1 MSIKS
6 LRNTIF
12 TAVAQCV
19 TNKDVTDNL
28 SELSKAF
35 AEHPL
40 KKEENLGLSVIVNAF
55 DSISSTLENH
65 PSLSLAMTVARG
77 LTQAIAPELMGSM
90 IEDIEYAKLQA
101 FLKTP
106 DPNQLNHDLNRL
118 IKKSAI
124 RAIGFIERLY
134 LDKLKKEHGQN
145 IVKDFLINPK
155 HVEAFK
161 NLCKNLKNELE
172 KWLESN
178 VIEDSVL
185 EDASDCLQ
193 TLTDAIFETS
203 EIDKTS
209 EFATFFK
216 QNLPFCF
223 DLAVKEALKDKQ
235 SDKEFKAFQIWILEN
250 INEKNEAILQ
260 EIKAL
265 KNQKDTSSSAK
276 FKQYLNK
283 ECEGLHLRFNE
294 LTKIVLEIQ
303 INLKENLEVSKENLE
318 VSKQTQKDLHEIK
331 ENIKPTTPKHLTR
344 PPLVPEVFRG
354 RKDELTKIHT
364 QLFEGENLLLL
375 VNGEGGI
382 GKTSLAAKYYQQYT
396 THYKHLAWV
405 LCEQSI
411 ADALLQ
417 LAFPLKLQFEDTA
430 TSPQRLEIL
439 LTYMANMDSPCLL
452 IIDNANEVEDLQ
464 QNYEHLRRCPNFHVL
479 LTSRINDYRHAQFF
493 KIESLSPEQALL
505 VFREHY
511 PKLQAQEEPIFEGI
525 YDAVGGN
532 TLVLEL
538 LAKNVAQQ
546 NSLKT
551 KYQLADLL
559 ADLQT
564 KGLLQIVEDDAVAVE
579 YQSYRNA
586 KPTEIIA
593 AMYDLSKLSEA
604 ESRLLSIFAVLPAE
618 SIAYEILE
626 TLLTNTQDLD
636 KTLLSLAQ
644 KGWLS
649 HNTTDSSFKCS
660 PVIQEIM
667 IAKNQNIYAD
677 CEELIRVLIDKL
689 KYGFGVGTLINTTYQ
704 ESVMYARFADSVMN
718 NVEAIEY
725 NLSWLCERM
734 GNFYKTHGN
743 IEKGITYAKK
753 DISISEKLVEQ
764 YPDDKDYKNKL
775 AISYSKLGELQQ
787 SLGNLDKAL
796 EYFEQYNQLK
806 NELYQDYPNQVDFKN
821 GLAISYQYLG
831 NLQRLFGNLDKA
843 LVFFEKYNQL
853 ENELY
858 RDYPNQVSFKN
869 GLAISYSKLGDLLQ
883 SLGNLDKA
891 LEYFEQYNQLENELY
906 RDYPNQV
913 EFKNGLAISY
923 EKLGGLQQSLGNL
936 DKALAY
942 FEKDCQLSEE
952 LYRDYPNLV
961 SFKNGLAISYSKL
974 GELQQSLG
982 NLDKALEYFEKLNQ
996 LENELYRDYPNQVSF
1011 KNGLA
1016 ISYQYLGNLQKSLGN
1031 LYKALGYF
1039 EKYNQLENEL
1049 YRDYPNQVDFK
1060 YGLASSYS
1068 HLGAFYKDI
1077 NQKQKAKGYYEKCK
1091 TLLDELIQHFPK
1103 FVEFQDNLNEVKN
1116 ALAGLG
1122 E

>member
-1 MSIKS
+1 MSVKS
-6 LRNTIF
+6 LRNTLF

-19 TNKDVTDNL
+19 TNKDVTDKL
-28 SELSKAF
+28 SELSTNF
-35 AEHPL
+35 AEIGSKL
-40 KKEENLGLSVIVNAF
+40 NENPYI
-55 DSISSTLENH
+55 
-65 PSLSLAMTVARG
+65 SLAMTVASG

-124 RAIGFIERLY
+124 RAISFIERLY
-134 LDKLKKEHGQN
+134 LDKLKKEQN
-145 IVKDFLINPK
+145 QTSVKDFFIKPE
-155 HVEAFK
+155 HVVAFES
-161 NLCKNLKNELE
+161 LCKNLKNELE

-178 VIEDSVL
+178 VIEDGVL

-250 INEKNEAILQ
+250 INHKNEAILQ

-265 KNQKDTSSSAK
+265 KNEKDTSSSAK

-283 ECEGLHLRFNE
+283 ECEGLHLWFDE
-294 LTKIVLEIQ
+294 LTKIVLEIKVDV
-303 INLKENLEVSKENLE
+303 KENLEVSKETLE

-396 THYKHLAWV
+396 AHYKHLAWV

-430 TSPQRLEIL
+430 TSAQRLEIL
-439 LTYMANMDSPCLL
+439 LTHMVNMDTPCLL

-479 LTSRINDYRHAQFF
+479 LTSRINDYRHAQFL

-511 PKLQAQEEPIFEGI
+511 PKLQVQEEPIFEGI

-564 KGLLQIVEDDAVAVE
+564 KGLLQIVEDNDVAVE

-604 ESRLLSIFAVLPAE
+604 ENRLLSIFAVLPAE

-626 TLLTNTQDLD
+626 TLLPNTQNLD

-649 HNTTDSSFKCS
+649 HNTKDSSFKCS
-660 PVIQEIM
+660 PVIQGII
-667 IAKNQNIYAD
+667 IAKKQNLYAD
-677 CEELIRVLIDKL
+677 YEELIRILIDKL
-689 KYGFGVGTLINTTYQ
+689 AYEAGVGTLINATY
-704 ESVMYARFADSVMN
+704 EEGVIYARFAESAIN
-718 NVEAIEY
+718 NVENIQYDLAV
-725 NLSWLCERM
+725 LCDRI

-743 IEKGITYAKK
+743 SDKGIMYAEK

-764 YPDDKDYKNKL
+764 YPENEDFKKGL
-775 AISYSKLGELQQ
+775 AISHQNVGKLQQ
-787 SLGNLDKAL
+787 SLGNLEKAL
-796 EYFEQYNQLK
+796 EN
-806 NELYQDYPNQVDFKN
+806 
-821 GLAISYQYLG
+821 
-831 NLQRLFGNLDKA
+831 
-843 LVFFEKYNQL
+843 FEKYNQSA
-853 ENELY
+853 NELY
-858 RDYPNQVSFKN
+858 RDYPNH
-869 GLAISYSKLGDLLQ
+869 
-883 SLGNLDKA
+883 
-891 LEYFEQYNQLENELY
+891 
-906 RDYPNQV
+906 V
-913 EFKNGLAISY
+913 EFKNGLAISHQY
-923 EKLGGLQQSLGNL
+923 LGDLHQSLGNL
-936 DKALAY
+936 D
-942 FEKDCQLSEE
+942 
-952 LYRDYPNLV
+952 
-961 SFKNGLAISYSKL
+961 
-974 GELQQSLG
+974 
-982 NLDKALEYFEKLNQ
+982 
-996 LENELYRDYPNQVSF
+996 
-1011 KNGLA
+1011 
-1016 ISYQYLGNLQKSLGN
+1016 
-1031 LYKALGYF
+1031 KALGYF

-1049 YRDYPNQVDFK
+1049 HRNYPNQVDFKNGLAISYSKLGDLQQSLGNLDNALEYFEKYNQLESELQRDYPNQVSYKNSRAISYQYLGDLQQSLGCLDKALGYFEKYNQLREELYRDYPNQVEFI
-1060 YGLASSYS
+1060 YGLATSYAW
-1068 HLGAFYKDI
+1068 LGNGQEANKEIEKAKSNY
-1077 NQKQKAKGYYEKCK
+1077 QKA
-1091 TLLDELIQHFPK
+1091 LLLLEDLCQKVPIPQY
-1103 FVEFQDNLNEVKN
+1103 QGQLTWVKN